1 MSITMKV
8 ESHASRLFGLRHTL
22 MALCTVGLLA
32 ACDGNSGKNLA
43 VTPVEIDPGT
53 SCSLDGML
61 LYDGQETPDY
71 FCDTVE
77 MFNTV
82 LNPQQA
88 RKITAIYVQDMGKAD
103 WIKPVGQWIDAK
115 TATYVIGSNKTGSMG
130 PTIASFSTMADA
142 QAFAQANGG
151 KVLRFGEVE
160 ADQVSLDGG
169 ALHDHSM

>member
-61 LYDGQETPDY
+61 LSEHPGPKAQIHYDGGN
-71 FCDTVE
+71 V
-77 MFNTV
+77 
-82 LNPQQA
+82 
-88 RKITAIYVQDMGKAD
+88 
-103 WIKPVGQWIDAK
+103 
-115 TATYVIGSNKTGSMG
+115 
-130 PTIASFSTMADA
+130 
-142 QAFAQANGG
+142 
-151 KVLRFGEVE
+151 
-160 ADQVSLDGG
+160 
-169 ALHDHSM
+169 